1 MKTYAISLDAIKTLA
16 DAVSQL
22 DHVKNFLIDGC
33 AAQRESARLADR
45 GHAILIATLGADERL
60 VYSPADEEETTA

>member
-1 MKTYAISLDAIKTLA
+1 MKTYAISLDAIRTLA

-22 DHVKNFLIDGC
+22 DHTKNFLIDGC
-33 AAQRESARLADR
+33 AAQREAARLADR

-60 VYSPADEEETTA
+60 VYSPDEDETTA